1 MIRAALLLAALA
13 ASSCSRAVPT
23 AAQPIELSAER
34 PSGSLPL
41 PSGHRGRLL
50 IEITPKSV
58 DGEGP
63 VTVAVSP
70 EGGKTVRFSLYPV
83 DRPGRFA
90 MRAPAAARTANVSI
104 VKGRSAPP
112 KLAVRALPMAQ

>member
-23 AAQPIELSAER
+23 EAQPIELSAER
-34 PSGSLPL
+34 PSGLLPL
-41 PSGHRGRLL
+41 PSGHGGRLL
-50 IEITPKSV
+50 IEITPLSV
-58 DGEGP
+58 AGEGP

-90 MRAPAAARTANVSI
+90 MRAPAKAGTASVSI
-104 VKGRSAPP
+104 EKGPAAAP
-112 KLAVRALPMAQ
+112 KLAVRALPLER